1 MARSF
6 GQKKQRAYKRE
17 VKMNKIK
24 FGTVLLVVAALLA
37 VVVHAESNKQAQP
50 RKAKQKAA
58 SVQLKDK
65 ADPKQVTSA
74 VSEVQVRQTS
84 FPQTAPFTS
93 SRQGYQLV
101 TDVLN
106 GFGGASESD
115 NFKIPVNSGGQ
126 PSAIGLSESA
136 NWGVEAGYVLAIRVT
151 RGDVNA
157 DGIINV
163 GDVVYL
169 VSYLYK
175 GGPQPCPVE
184 AGDVTL
190 DGIVNV
196 GDIVYLVGYLYK
208 GGPPP
213 AC

>member
-1 MARSF
+1 MN
-6 GQKKQRAYKRE
+6 RAKLAA
-17 VKMNKIK
+17 V
-24 FGTVLLVVAALLA
+24 FLVTLVCFVAL
-37 VVVHAESNKQAQP
+37 VVHAESD
-50 RKAKQKAA
+50 QKTRPG
-58 SVQLKDK
+58 KIK
-65 ADPKQVTSA
+65 PKGPAEIQRAPTSLPQI
-74 VSEVQVRQTS
+74 S
-84 FPQTAPFTS
+84 PQTG

-101 TDVLN
+101 TDVLD
-106 GFGGASESD
+106 GFGGESESD
-115 NFKIPVNSGGQ
+115 NYRIPVNSGGQ
-126 PSAIGLSESA
+126 PSAIGLSGSGS
-136 NWGVEAGYVLAIRVT
+136 WGVQAGYVLAIRVI

-163 GDVVYL
+163 GDIVYL

-190 DGIVNV
+190 DRIVNV
-196 GDIVYLVGYLYK
+196 GDIVYLVSYLYK